1 MQPLSSFLDT
11 LSERT
16 GQYVAWLAITM
27 VVLQFSLV
35 VARYLFGVTA
45 VMLDESLLY
54 MHGTLFL
61 VAAGYTLKLGAHVR
75 VDLVYRDASPRA
87 RSMVN
92 LVGGLLFLVPL
103 CLWTLWSGF
112 PFVDAAW
119 QSQEGSQETSGLP
132 FLYVYKGVILVFAVL
147 LLLQAISESLKAC
160 LSLSG
165 KLVDTED
172 DDALAL

>member
-1 MQPLSSFLDT
+1 M
-11 LSERT
+11 
-16 GQYVAWLAITM
+16 LAGCC
-27 VVLQFSLV
+27 S
-35 VARYLFGVTA
+35 
-45 VMLDESLLY
+45 
-54 MHGTLFL
+54 
-61 VAAGYTLKLGAHVR
+61 
-75 VDLVYRDASPRA
+75 
-87 RSMVN
+87 
-92 LVGGLLFLVPL
+92 
-103 CLWTLWSGF
+103 WWSGF